1 MFHNPEIRQ
10 ALGLS
15 MIGKGRIHNH
25 RNNIK
30 ISECSVQ
37 SFMHS
42 MFQQAH
48 RKLFKTALIQGTKG
62 HSFSL
67 FLREASPN
75 AESFKSSNDIA
86 SVLFTAVA
94 ACAVAAHQRNVQQ
107 NSAKCDATLA
117 VPPSG
122 MAKKFDTISCS
133 QNEPRNNIT
142 LNRLR
147 SKKARSLH
155 EKYDVT
161 WNVVLGHGSYGAVY
175 PCRLSMNGERAA
187 LKVLKKKYTDQS
199 SFHREKD
206 ALLKIYDNGGHR
218 NISGLRDVY
227 EDSSCYYLVLD
238 MICGGEIFD
247 HLVED
252 GAFCEA
258 DTARLLREA
267 ASALMFL
274 HENGIIHADLKP
286 ENLMLTSKR
295 RKHGSLKI
303 IDFGSAIVAHD
314 IDKEVVGQSD
324 CKTYDVSTGTIAY
337 WPPERFANGG
347 CCKPTEAMD
356 MWSTG
361 VILYI
366 MLTGIHPFDPEGH
379 ASDKEIE
386 LRIKGDPTYPICA
399 SRVSHLSASAIDLI
413 KKLLEPDPMKRL
425 DAAGMFEHSWF
436 KENAAKRSKQHS
448 NSYEQLGTNQDNI

>member
-1 MFHNPEIRQ
+1 
-10 ALGLS
+10 
-15 MIGKGRIHNH
+15 
-25 RNNIK
+25 
-30 ISECSVQ
+30 
-37 SFMHS
+37 

-48 RKLFKTALIQGTKG
+48 RKLFKTALIQGTKER
-62 HSFSL
+62 SFSL
-67 FLREASPN
+67 FLREAPPN
-75 AESFKSSNDIA
+75 AESFKSSNA
-86 SVLFTAVA
+86 VVSVLFATVA
-94 ACAVAAHQRNVQQ
+94 ACAVAAHQRHLQQ
-107 NSAKCDATLA
+107 NSAKCDAALA

-122 MAKKFDTISCS
+122 VEKKIDTISYS

-155 EKYDVT
+155 EKYDIA

-175 PCRLSMNGERAA
+175 PCRLCMNGERAA
-187 LKVLKKKYTDQS
+187 LKVINKKYTDQS
-199 SFHREKD
+199 SFHRETD
-206 ALLKIYDNGGHR
+206 ALLRIYDNGGHR

-238 MICGGEIFD
+238 MISGGEIFD
-247 HLVED
+247 HLVEG

-258 DTARLLREA
+258 DASRLMREA

-274 HENGIIHADLKP
+274 HENGIVHSDLKP

-436 KENAAKRSKQHS
+436 KENAAKRSKQH
-448 NSYEQLGTNQDNI
+448 NHSYEQLGTNHNNI